1 MKVLHRVSVPAP
13 SPPGHLRPPGLG
25 AHHPVHRPGA
35 GPIPLRNIDVV
46 FVVCLVFFWFLFPLN
61 LLFIIPTWRWVVG
74 RKRREQEEIEAKKI
88 KKEIDRLKQKKL
100 ADLTLGEVEY
110 LEANG
115 VVVRNLAWM

>member
-1 MKVLHRVSVPAP
+1 MKRYEHDEAVQALNANKLDSALVQQDDGSWLMCIKNINGEVS
-13 SPPGHLRPPGLG
+13 LIEL
-25 AHHPVHRPGA
+25 
-35 GPIPLRNIDVV
+35 
-46 FVVCLVFFWFLFPLN
+46 
-61 LLFIIPTWRWVVG
+61 WRWVVG